1 MTIFFLCVAVV
12 VAFYVFA
19 TSRGR
24 KAVRA
29 YAYLA
34 ARSDGASQAE
44 ANELTNR
51 IDTYAAAQMNDAMG
65 EFVKLTFNG
74 SQLGMISAA
83 RIDGFRQ

>member
-1 MTIFFLCVAVV
+1 MTILFIFIAAAVG
-12 VAFYVFA
+12 FYLFA
-19 TSRGR
+19 TNRGR

-44 ANELTNR
+44 ANDLANR
-51 IDTYAAAQMNDAMG
+51 IDTYRAAQMNDAMG
-65 EFVKLTFNG
+65 EFVKLAFNG
-74 SQLGMISAA
+74 SQLSMISEA

>member
-1 MTIFFLCVAVV
+1 M
-12 VAFYVFA
+12 
-19 TSRGR
+19 
-24 KAVRA
+24 RA

-65 EFVKLTFNG
+65 EFVKFTFKRK
-74 SQLGMISAA
+74 STW
-83 RIDGFRQ
+83 DGFRSAC